1 MKSSKNVVLSA
12 AKIVNKKSLKN
23 GRLLIQIVGDRFFY
37 RDFDQSIE
45 IGLDQPSEKDLKYD
59 SMAELELYAAE
70 YEPTATIPRVGSHFS
85 AAELTKVL
93 SWLSL
98 AVDDQSSRYALSGV
112 CWDGDSLVATD
123 GRRLQFYRIGSCLIE
138 NQTAAYLVFN
148 IIPTRAIQAICA
160 LAKLFKDDILSVRF
174 SGDSF
179 IVHGECWRF
188 STRLVEGRF
197 PKWRDIVKDG
207 EGLATL
213 DLVNVHE
220 LRTNAQHAIKT
231 ARLQDEIA
239 KNGLSKKELK
249 SLDRTIPKVKIVGDD
264 FNAEYILDC
273 LDIVNAG
280 MIEAK
285 RRSGDSALFLGDSV
299 LMPMK

>member
-12 AKIVNKKSLKN
+12 AKIVNKKAMKSA
-23 GRLLIQIVGDRFFY
+23 RLRIQIVADRFFY
-37 RDFDQSIE
+37 CDFDQSIE
-45 IGLDQPSEKDLKYD
+45 IGLDEPSEKELKYD

-70 YEPTATIPRVGSHFS
+70 HESTATIPRVGSDFS
-85 AAELTKVL
+85 AAELTKAL

-98 AVDDQSSRYALSGV
+98 AVDDRATRYALSGV
-112 CWDGDSLVATD
+112 CWDGDFLVATD
-123 GRRLQFYRIGSCLIE
+123 GRRLQFYRIGECIVE
-138 NQTAAYLVFN
+138 NQNAAYLSFN
-148 IIPTRAIQAICA
+148 IIPTRAIQAVCL

-179 IVHGECWRF
+179 IVHGDCWRF
-188 STRLVEGRF
+188 STRVVEGRF

-207 EGLATL
+207 DGLARL

-239 KNGLSKKELK
+239 KQTLSKKELK
-249 SLDRTIPKVKIVGDD
+249 TFDRTIPRVKIVGDN

-273 LDIVNAG
+273 LEIIDSG